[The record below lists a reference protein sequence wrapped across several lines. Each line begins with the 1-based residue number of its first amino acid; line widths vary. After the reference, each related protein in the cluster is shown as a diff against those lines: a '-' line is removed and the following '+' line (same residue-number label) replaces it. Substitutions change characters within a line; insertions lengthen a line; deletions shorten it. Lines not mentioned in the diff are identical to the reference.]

1 MEAEN
6 QRRLEEGHRGHGADI
21 DDDMDI
27 DENNGTLEE
36 GDQQQ
41 DGASVRVRAHD
52 VSNARGGTNSA
63 GQDINEDMLDETEQ
77 DERGAV

>member
-1 MEAEN
+1 
-6 QRRLEEGHRGHGADI
+6 
-21 DDDMDI
+21 MDI

-36 GDQQQ
+36 GDNQQ
-41 DGASVRVRAHD
+41 DGASGRARAHD
-52 VSNARGGTNSA
+52 GSNARAGTNSA